1 MRRIARPAWTFA
13 ILALALSGSGSSADA
28 PASYQPDWTKIAG
41 HMVQRS
47 LKLAPGE
54 RVLIHYDPGQDSGLV
69 AALRTEI
76 TRAGGVI
83 SGELTW
89 PSAATAKYLESLSP
103 ADKAQRAAA
112 EDASYRDLFARSDV
126 YLWLHASRAEDL
138 EWRQYERLIEGSKV
152 RAIHSHWFDSDDP
165 TEHDTVWRMYER
177 AINMDPA
184 DIEAVLAPM
193 EKKLRG
199 AKLHLTS
206 PEGTDLRFQI
216 PEDAWFHHNTGEA
229 SREKV
234 ANARSVRDR
243 EEELPG
249 GVLRTTAVVGAS
261 GTLVAS
267 VFSASKSDTVALTF
281 RDGRIVKV
289 EPHGEAG
296 EAFAKWYASATG
308 DRDKVSELVI
318 GTNPNLVPIQPSG
331 FMPYY
336 GYGAGIVR
344 IAIGDNWESGGALRT
359 GDHQDWWLFVTDGT
373 LTAGSNP
380 VVTSGTLVAP
390 NSRNGAMQ

>member
-1 MRRIARPAWTFA
+1 MPSAPSASRAAATA
-13 ILALALSGSGSSADA
+13 ILALGLVIAASGLAADGPA
-28 PASYQPDWTKIAG
+28 PYQPDWAKIAG

-54 RVLIHYDPGQDSGLV
+54 RVLIHYDPAQDSGLV

-76 TRAGGVI
+76 TRAGGII

-89 PSAATAKYLESLSP
+89 PSEATAKYLESLSP
-103 ADKAQRAAA
+103 ADKAKRAAA
-112 EDASYRDLFARSDV
+112 EDASYRELFAHSDV

-138 EWRQYERLIEGSKV
+138 EWRQFERLIEGSKL

-165 TEHDTVWRMYER
+165 KEHDAVWRMYER

-184 DIEAVLAPM
+184 EIEAVLAPL
-193 EKKLRG
+193 ETKLRG

-206 PEGTDLRFQI
+206 TEGTDLTFRI
-216 PEDAWFHHNTGEA
+216 PENAWFHHNTGEA
-229 SREKV
+229 SRGKV

-249 GVLRTTAVVGAS
+249 GVLRTTAVVEAS
-261 GTLVAS
+261 GTLVAT
-267 VFSASKSDTVALTF
+267 VFGGSKADTVAVTF

-289 EPHGEAG
+289 EPHGG
-296 EAFAKWYASATG
+296 GGDAFAKWYASATG

-344 IAIGDNWESGGALRT
+344 IAIGDNWESGGTLRT

-373 LTAGSNP
+373 LTSGSKEI
-380 VVTSGTLVAP
+380 VK
-390 NSRNGAMQ
+390 NGALATP